1 MIILAKN
8 SAIQPN
14 ILMGI
19 GPITITLTWDIQ
31 RDIDL
36 HIIEPDGTH
45 VYWMNKTGNNGRLD
59 VDDVSSYGPEHY
71 YSKCNLM
78 TGNYTVYIHYY
89 SGLSTST
96 TITTVSAGS
105 EFFMKTA

>member
-1 MIILAKN
+1 MAASNFDSEVDFGSNHQLPGYAKAYKQELTRLIILAKN

-31 RDIDL
+31 MDIDL

-59 VDDVSSYGPEHY
+59 VDDV
-71 YSKCNLM
+71 
-78 TGNYTVYIHYY
+78 
-89 SGLSTST
+89 
-96 TITTVSAGS
+96 
-105 EFFMKTA
+105 

>member
-1 MIILAKN
+1 
-8 SAIQPN
+8 
-14 ILMGI
+14 
-19 GPITITLTWDIQ
+19 
-31 RDIDL
+31 
-36 HIIEPDGTH
+36 
-45 VYWMNKTGNNGRLD
+45 LD
-59 VDDVSSYGPEHY
+59 VDDTSSYGPEHY

-89 SGLSTST
+89 SGLYRST